1 MNFYVNG
8 FMYSEDE
15 KKIVLIKKNT
25 PEWQRGLFNGIGGS
39 IEAGESPEEAIVRE
53 FEEETGVKT
62 DEDEWKL
69 FAIISKESKYKVYFF
84 VAFTDK
90 VLTAKTIEKEEVII
104 CDMDNLPNKMIPNLN
119 WLIPMSL
126 DKEVDFSSPVIINY

>member
-53 FEEETGVKT
+53 FEEETGV
-62 DEDEWKL
+62 
-69 FAIISKESKYKVYFF
+69 
-84 VAFTDK
+84 
-90 VLTAKTIEKEEVII
+90 
-104 CDMDNLPNKMIPNLN
+104 
-119 WLIPMSL
+119 
-126 DKEVDFSSPVIINY
+126 